1 MTGPVTLRPVP
12 VREVRSLLDG
22 GAVPGRRFHPDYPLP
37 DSLDAMAMLLG
48 AHEAVGGTRLIH
60 RPAWW
65 IHQILRDAVVVGDTG
80 FHGPPP
86 AEPPYAVEIGYV
98 VVPGLRG
105 RGVATQACAQLLR
118 LAWRD
123 GADVV
128 TAETE
133 AGNIASE
140 RVLAKNGFRRRADGA
155 WSLART
161 AA

>member
-1 MTGPVTLRPVP
+1 MTGPVTLRAVP
-12 VREVRSLLDG
+12 VREVRALLDG
-22 GAVPGRRFHPDYPLP
+22 GAVPGRRLHPDYPLP
-37 DSLDAMAMLLG
+37 DSMHAMAMLLG
-48 AHEAVGGTRLIH
+48 AHEAVTGTRLVH

-65 IHQILRDAVVVGDTG
+65 IHQIVLDAVVVGDIG

-86 AEPPYAVEIGYV
+86 AEPPYEVEIGYL

-118 LAWRD
+118 LAWLE

-128 TAETE
+128 LAETE
-133 AGNIASE
+133 PGNVASE
-140 RVLAKNGFRRRADGA
+140 RVLEKNGFQRGADGG
-155 WSLART
+155 WSINRV